1 MEKKM
6 YEEKREDYIALFEA
20 LEEMLNRFEDYTPD
34 RQQELEEITEKACK
48 NAQDMPGGSN
58 LFKTMANY
66 IIYRYEEMKNF
77 RERRKAD
84 EQKLLKGLPEIFDNL
99 AVPSDDSCRILSETF
114 EKYSCQN
121 SYQILSEGII
131 KKIASL

>member
-58 LFKTMANY
+58 LFMTMANY

-77 RERRKAD
+77 SERRKAD

>member
-1 MEKKM
+1 MEKKV

-34 RQQELEEITEKACK
+34 RQQELKEITEKACK
-48 NAQDMPGGSN
+48 NAQDIPGGPN
-58 LFKTMANY
+58 LFETMANY

-114 EKYSCQN
+114 ERYSGQSN
-121 SYQILSEGII
+121 YQILSERII

>member
-58 LFKTMANY
+58 LFETMADY

-121 SYQILSEGII
+121 NYQILSEGII